1 MARSTKD
8 KRICLVGTCRK
19 VPLVILP
26 ILRCHLIDNLP
37 SQRKVG
43 HTKVVYVFYS
53 LRTVVWFLCVPQFSS
68 LSLKTRKYNSF
79 AQVITK
85 AALSFQLLKDPE
97 CWSRRGLD
105 PRSPNW
111 ANQAVVKSTEIL
123 LSTNRFLLL
132 KTLSQLISS
141 ILKVHDTLRKVR

>member
-1 MARSTKD
+1 MKEDLNRHIPQKINELASLALAGRY
-8 KRICLVGTCRK
+8 
-19 VPLVILP
+19 
-26 ILRCHLIDNLP
+26 LIDNLP

-43 HTKVVYVFYS
+43 HTEVVYVFYS
-53 LRTVVWFLCVPQFSS
+53 LRTVVWFLYVPQFSS
-68 LSLKTRKYNSF
+68 LSVKTRKYNSF
-79 AQVITK
+79 AEVITK

-97 CWSRRGLD
+97 CWFGRGLD
-105 PRSPNW
+105 PRSPDW

-141 ILKVHDTLRKVR
+141 ILKVHDTLRKLR